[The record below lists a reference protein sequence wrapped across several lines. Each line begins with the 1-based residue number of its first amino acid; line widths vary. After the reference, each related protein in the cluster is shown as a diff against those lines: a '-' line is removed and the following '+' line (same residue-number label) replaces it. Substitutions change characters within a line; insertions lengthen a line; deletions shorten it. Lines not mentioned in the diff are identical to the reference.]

1 MLRQDAGSVG
11 ELVFGMLYDPW
22 RAVIQ
27 LVGSLLVLAWVDLRL
42 LLGALFIIPLVY
54 FTHRTWIGNIRPQHR
69 RIRAQREEVDAL
81 ATESF
86 GGMRVV
92 RAFGRQRSETN
103 RIMRGN
109 HVMGRQELY
118 AWWWMRVDRGRLGNA
133 GAAGQCRPAALR
145 RISRAAGTPDHGR
158 S

>member
-1 MLRQDAGSVG
+1 M
-11 ELVFGMLYDPW
+11 
-22 RAVIQ
+22 
-27 LVGSLLVLAWVDLRL
+27 
-42 LLGALFIIPLVY
+42 Y
-54 FTHRTWIGNIRPQHR
+54 FTHRTWIGSIRPQHR

-118 AWWWMRVDRGRLGNA
+118 AWWWMRVIEIVWETLMPLASA
-133 GAAGQCRPAALR
+133 GLLLYGGYRVLQ
-145 RISRAAGTPDHGR
+145 GT
-158 S
+158 